1 MKQNTLL
8 VTSDLTLGASS
19 RESVAALAKEM
30 AEKAPIAV
38 IVAGNLGESLDDLRS
53 VLTLLKAPLSCP
65 LAFVPGNQ
73 DLFFQENCSSH
84 ELWTHGLKR
93 EVESLGVFY
102 LQGAKLDLGE
112 VVVTGSIGWYDYS
125 TALPELN
132 RTQEYWIQSK
142 FDHNVADALRI
153 DWEWSDPE
161 FAALVSKGL
170 TATLDSLEKDPKVQK
185 VVVVTHF
192 PVFDW
197 QLPTLTTGF
206 EGEGFQKILRAYQG
220 SLPLGQEILKRSK
233 VGYVASG
240 HVGISG
246 SKSIQRPGNTPVK
259 GFLTGSCPEKPGFVE
274 ITLN

>member
-1 MKQNTLL
+1 MKRNPLL

-19 RESVAALAKEM
+19 RESVATLAREM
-30 AEKAPIAV
+30 AAKNPSAV
-38 IVAGNLGESLDDLRS
+38 VVAGNLGETLEELRTA
-53 VLTLLKAPLSCP
+53 LTLLKTPLECP

-84 ELWTHGLKR
+84 DLWTHVLRR
-93 EVESLGVFY
+93 EVEALGVTY
-102 LQGAKLDLGE
+102 LQGTTLDLGGIS
-112 VVVTGSIGWYDYS
+112 VTGSIGWYDYS

-161 FAALVSKGL
+161 FATLVGRSL
-170 TATLDSLEKDPKVQK
+170 VATLDSLEKDPLVKKVA
-185 VVVVTHF
+185 VVTHF

-206 EGEGFQKILRAYQG
+206 EGEAFQKILRAYQG
-220 SLPLGQEILKRSK
+220 SLPLGQEILKRNK
-233 VGYVASG
+233 VAFVASG
-240 HVGISG
+240 HVGIAG
-246 SKSIQRPGNTPVK
+246 SKSIQRPGTHAVQ
-259 GFLTGSCPEKPGFVE
+259 GFLTGSTPEKPGFVE
-274 ITLN
+274 INLD